1 MGVVIHGYGALFD
14 VGMEVVRG
22 MHASQNGGGELVGCM
37 SDDAGEL
44 PKCEVMQ

>member
-22 MHASQNGGGELVGCM
+22 MHASQNGGGGSWLVACRM
-37 SDDAGEL
+37 MPENFPSAR
-44 PKCEVMQ
+44 